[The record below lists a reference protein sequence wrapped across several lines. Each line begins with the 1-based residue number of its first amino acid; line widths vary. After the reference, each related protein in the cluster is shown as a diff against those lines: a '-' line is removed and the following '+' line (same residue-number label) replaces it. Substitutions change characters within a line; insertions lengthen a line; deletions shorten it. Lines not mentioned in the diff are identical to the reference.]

1 MNHIFPTSVLFK
13 RNSEMY
19 RTRLIVQTYEK
30 GQTQS
35 DSHSCTELSKT
46 QFFPVSI
53 VNTGKRRLRG
63 FILKPKETA

>member
-1 MNHIFPTSVLFK
+1 
-13 RNSEMY
+13 MY